1 VPIAD
6 QPLSISLVDTLEE
19 NDVALNVCRKVWGA
33 TAAQDHELY
42 WVIATH
48 GGYLSVAR
56 LDGEPVGASLGILA
70 HHGTEL
76 VSHFTGVSPGFV
88 GAGVG
93 FALKQHQ
100 RAWAQTQGIDT
111 ITWTFD
117 PLVRRNAWFNLVR
130 LGATVRRHVVNYY
143 GALNDD
149 INGMDDTDRF
159 EVAWP
164 VGVPL
169 NPSVVM
175 PLPDDLLVEL
185 PADIETMRTNNPF
198 QAQQWRRDLR
208 AIVDEPLCNG
218 WSLAGMTADYRY
230 VLRPPKKESL

>member
-1 VPIAD
+1 VPPTD
-6 QPLSISLVDTLEE
+6 QHLSISLVDTLEE
-19 NDVALNVCRKVWGA
+19 NDIALGLCRKVWGA

-56 LDGEPVGASLGILA
+56 LDGEPVGVSLGLLA
-70 HHGTEL
+70 HRGTEL
-76 VSHFTGVSPGFV
+76 VSHFTAVSP
-88 GAGVG
+88 G

-100 RAWAQTQGIDT
+100 RTWAAAQGIQT

-143 GALNDD
+143 GALDDD
-149 INGMDDTDRF
+149 INGLDDSDRF

-169 NPSVVM
+169 NPTVVV
-175 PLPDDLLVEL
+175 PLSDDVLVEL
-185 PADIETMRTNNPF
+185 PADIEAMRVLDLAL
-198 QAQQWRRDLR
+198 AQQWRRDLR
-208 AIVDEPLCNG
+208 ALVDEPLGNG
-218 WSLAGMTADYRY
+218 WHLAGMTADYRY
-230 VLRPPKKESL
+230 VLRPPKKEPS